1 MYGQTDA
8 FSERIKQLVGHES
21 VRKFAKRCGIS
32 ETALRKYLSGESLPV
47 LDKLI
52 AMANASDVSV
62 EWLATGE
69 GSKERG
75 RLADGSSLV
84 MEDCAIYS
92 VTQCEACHESSRISL
107 YDVQPSAGNGTIFND
122 ENIIDHIPF
131 SRKWLKQQGLNEK
144 NLVLVTAT
152 GDSMHPTIKN
162 GDMLM
167 LDRTRTEATSG
178 VYIIRMGD
186 ELFVKRLQKNP
197 VDNSITI
204 KSDNPAY
211 EPIIAQEDQ
220 LGRLNIVGKVVWI
233 GTRP

>member
-1 MYGQTDA
+1 MGVQTDA
-8 FSERIKQLVGHES
+8 FSERIKAVIGEES
-21 VRKFAKRCGIS
+21 VRNFAQRAGIS
-32 ETALRKYLSGESLPV
+32 EGGLRRYLSGNSEPGLSAL
-47 LDKLI
+47 KGI
-52 AMANASDVSV
+52 AKAGDVNI

-69 GSKERG
+69 GAKERG
-75 RLADGSSLV
+75 RLADGSSLI
-84 MEDCAIYS
+84 MEDCAIYGAP
-92 VTQCEACHESSRISL
+92 QCEACHESSRISL
-107 YDVQPSAGNGTIFND
+107 YDVQPSAGEGTIFND

-131 SRKWLKQQGLNEK
+131 SRKWLKQQGLSEK
-144 NLVLVTAT
+144 NLVLVTAR

-197 VDNSITI
+197 VDNSISI
-204 KSDNPAY
+204 KSDNPSY